1 MTSLEKRFAC
11 EEMTRGYSALGWP
24 VDKPSIRSMDR
35 RLPRHRH
42 QSIPALGGYVNTSYV
57 NTRSSYVA
65 KTAQL

>member
-11 EEMTRGYSALGWP
+11 EEMPRGYSALGWP

-42 QSIPALGGYVNTSYV
+42 QSIPALSVCEGYV